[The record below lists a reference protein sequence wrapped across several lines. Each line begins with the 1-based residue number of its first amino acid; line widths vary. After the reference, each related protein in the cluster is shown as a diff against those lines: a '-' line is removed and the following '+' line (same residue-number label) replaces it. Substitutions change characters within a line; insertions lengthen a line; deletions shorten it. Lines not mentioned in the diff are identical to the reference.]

1 MEKKGILKHFATIG
15 IGTILNMAFGFLA
28 TILITRMVSPGYYG
42 ELSIFKMYGS
52 LAGSILLLG
61 LDQALVRFYYNS
73 DAREYK
79 STLLRFCVR
88 WSLIVTAIIAC
99 IVIVIASTG
108 VADTGYSPVCWIA
121 LAIYTA
127 GIIYSRFSTTVLRLE
142 YKTKEYS
149 WCNVSQQIVYIVL
162 AIVLLKIYDSNEA
175 AVLIVATILG
185 QYSVAFFSRIAGKLY
200 WVRSKCDLTTHSVT
214 KRELVQYAWPFI
226 ITTSV
231 ATLFQ
236 SIDKI
241 SLNYFCDYNE
251 VGVYSSALVLMNVFA
266 ILQST
271 FNTLWTPL
279 SVEHYSKA
287 PEDHAFYKKAQE
299 IITVLMFAFGLTV
312 ILCKDVFAI
321 ILGRDYREAAYLIP
335 FLAFHPIMYTISEVT
350 VGGLVFKKKSKIQ
363 VIVSVV
369 PCAVNFI
376 GNTIL
381 VPLYGGRGAAISTG
395 ASYILFFAMRTILSN
410 KYYYVDYSIKRFSF
424 LTVLSVLYATYATF
438 YAANIML
445 FCFYV
450 FVVIVMLV
458 LYKNTVRKMVNY
470 GISFVKKRGR
480 WGGLRE

>member
-1 MEKKGILKHFATIG
+1 MEKKSILKHFATIG
-15 IGTILNMAFGFLA
+15 IGTILNMAVGFLA
-28 TILITRMVSPGYYG
+28 TILITRTVNPGCYG

-61 LDQALVRFYYNS
+61 LDQALIRFYYNS

-88 WSLIVTAIIAC
+88 WPLIVTAIIALM
-99 IVIVIASTG
+99 VIAIVGTG
-108 VADTGYSPVCWIA
+108 VAKTEYSPVRWIA
-121 LAIYTA
+121 LAVYTA

-142 YKTKEYS
+142 CKSKEYS

-162 AIVLLKIYDSNEA
+162 AIVLLRIYNSNEV
-175 AVLIVATILG
+175 AVLIIATIIG
-185 QYSVAFFSRIAGKLY
+185 QYSVAFFSRLVGKTY
-200 WVRSKCDLTTHSVT
+200 WDNSKCDLSMYRVS

-251 VGVYSSALVLMNVFA
+251 VGVYSSALFLMNVFA

-279 SVEHYSKA
+279 SVEHYSKDS
-287 PEDHAFYKKAQE
+287 EDRAFYKKAQE

-312 ILCKDVFAI
+312 ILFKDFFAI

-369 PCAVNFI
+369 PCVVNFI

-381 VPLYGGRGAAISTG
+381 VPFYGGRGAAISTG
-395 ASYILFFAMRTILSN
+395 ISYILFFAMRTILSN
-410 KYYYVDYSIKRFSF
+410 RYYYIDYSIKRFSF
-424 LTVLSVLYATYATF
+424 LTVLSILFAAYATF
-438 YAANIML
+438 HAANIVL
-445 FCFYV
+445 ICFYI
-450 FVVIVMLV
+450 FVVIAMLI
-458 LYKNTVRKMVNY
+458 LYRNTVKEMIDY
-470 GISFVKKRGR
+470 GINFVKKHGR
-480 WGGLRE
+480 

>member
-1 MEKKGILKHFATIG
+1 MYLMEKKGLLKHFATIG
-15 IGTILNMAFGFLA
+15 VGTILNMSFGFLA
-28 TILITRMVSPGYYG
+28 TILITRMVNPGYYG

-52 LAGSILLLG
+52 LAGSVLLLG

-73 DAREYK
+73 DARDYK
-79 STLLRFCVR
+79 SALLRFCVR
-88 WSLIVTAIIAC
+88 WSLIVTAIISC

-108 VADTGYSPVCWIA
+108 VADTGYSPVRWIA
-121 LAIYTA
+121 LAVYTA

-142 YKTKEYS
+142 CRTKEYS
-149 WCNVSQQIVYIVL
+149 WCNVSQQIVYIVV
-162 AIVLLKIYDSNEA
+162 AIILLKIYNNNEV
-175 AVLIVATILG
+175 AVLITATILG
-185 QYSVAFFSRIAGKLY
+185 QYSVAILSTIAGKSY
-200 WVRSKCDLTTHSVT
+200 WVRSKCDITTHNVT
-214 KRELVQYAWPFI
+214 NRELIQYAWPFI

-299 IITVLMFAFGLTV
+299 IITVLMFTFGLTV
-312 ILCKDVFAI
+312 ILFKDVFAI
-321 ILGRDYREAAYLIP
+321 ILGRGYREAAFLIP

-369 PCAVNFI
+369 PCAVNLI

-381 VPLYGGRGAAISTG
+381 VPLFGGRGAAMSTG
-395 ASYILFFAMRTILSN
+395 VSYILFFAMRTILSN
-410 KYYYVDYSIKRFSF
+410 KYYYIDYSIKRFSL
-424 LTVLSVLYATYATF
+424 LTVFSVLYVTYATF
-438 YAANIML
+438 HAANIL
-445 FCFYV
+445 LIFFYV

-458 LYKNTVRKMVNY
+458 LYKNTVKELINY
-470 GISFVKKRGR
+470 GIGFVKKRSR
-480 WGGLRE
+480 

>member
-108 VADTGYSPVCWIA
+108 VADTGYSPVYWIA

-175 AVLIVATILG
+175 AILIVATIL
-185 QYSVAFFSRIAGKLY
+185 
-200 WVRSKCDLTTHSVT
+200 
-214 KRELVQYAWPFI
+214 
-226 ITTSV
+226 
-231 ATLFQ
+231 
-236 SIDKI
+236 
-241 SLNYFCDYNE
+241 
-251 VGVYSSALVLMNVFA
+251 
-266 ILQST
+266 
-271 FNTLWTPL
+271 
-279 SVEHYSKA
+279 
-287 PEDHAFYKKAQE
+287 
-299 IITVLMFAFGLTV
+299 
-312 ILCKDVFAI
+312 
-321 ILGRDYREAAYLIP
+321 
-335 FLAFHPIMYTISEVT
+335 
-350 VGGLVFKKKSKIQ
+350 
-363 VIVSVV
+363 
-369 PCAVNFI
+369 
-376 GNTIL
+376 
-381 VPLYGGRGAAISTG
+381 
-395 ASYILFFAMRTILSN
+395 
-410 KYYYVDYSIKRFSF
+410 
-424 LTVLSVLYATYATF
+424 
-438 YAANIML
+438 
-445 FCFYV
+445 
-450 FVVIVMLV
+450 
-458 LYKNTVRKMVNY
+458 
-470 GISFVKKRGR
+470 
-480 WGGLRE
+480 

>member
-1 MEKKGILKHFATIG
+1 MTG
-15 IGTILNMAFGFLA
+15 
-28 TILITRMVSPGYYG
+28 
-42 ELSIFKMYGS
+42 
-52 LAGSILLLG
+52 
-61 LDQALVRFYYNS
+61 
-73 DAREYK
+73 
-79 STLLRFCVR
+79 
-88 WSLIVTAIIAC
+88 IIAL
-99 IVIVIASTG
+99 IVIAIAGTG
-108 VADTGYSPVCWIA
+108 VAKTEYSPVRWIA
-121 LAIYTA
+121 LAVYTA

-142 YKTKEYS
+142 CKSKEYS

-162 AIVLLKIYDSNEA
+162 AIALLGIYNSNEV
-175 AVLIVATILG
+175 AVLIIATIVG
-185 QYSVAFFSRIAGKLY
+185 QYSVAFFSRLVGKSY
-200 WVRSKCDLTTHSVT
+200 WDNSKCDLSMYGVS

-279 SVEHYSKA
+279 SVEHYSKD
-287 PEDHAFYKKAQE
+287 PEDRAFYKKAQE

-312 ILCKDVFAI
+312 ILFKDIFAI

-369 PCAVNFI
+369 PCVVNFI

-381 VPLYGGRGAAISTG
+381 VPHYGGRGAAISTG
-395 ASYILFFAMRTILSN
+395 VSYILFFAMRTILSN
-410 KYYYVDYSIKRFSF
+410 RYYYIDYSIKRFSF
-424 LTVLSVLYATYATF
+424 LTALSILFATYATF
-438 YAANIML
+438 HAANIML
-445 FCFYV
+445 ICLYIV
-450 FVVIVMLV
+450 VVIVMIV
-458 LYKNTVRKMVNY
+458 LYRDTVREMIKY
-470 GISFVKKRGR
+470 GINFVKKRGR
-480 WGGLRE
+480 

>member
-28 TILITRMVSPGYYG
+28 TILITRMVSPGHYG

-61 LDQALVRFYYNS
+61 LDQALIRFYYNL

-88 WSLIVTAIIAC
+88 WPLIVTAIIALM
-99 IVIVIASTG
+99 VIAIVGTG
-108 VADTGYSPVCWIA
+108 VAKTEYSPVRWIA
-121 LAIYTA
+121 LAVYTA

-142 YKTKEYS
+142 CKSKEYS

-162 AIVLLKIYDSNEA
+162 AIVLLRIYNSNEV
-175 AVLIVATILG
+175 AVLIIATIIG
-185 QYSVAFFSRIAGKLY
+185 QYSVAFFSRLVGKTY
-200 WVRSKCDLTTHSVT
+200 WGNSKCDLSMYSVS
-214 KRELVQYAWPFI
+214 KRELIQYAWPFI

-279 SVEHYSKA
+279 SVEHYSKDS
-287 PEDHAFYKKAQE
+287 EDRAFYKKAQE
-299 IITVLMFAFGLTV
+299 IITILMFAFGLTV
-312 ILCKDVFAI
+312 ILFKD
-321 ILGRDYREAAYLIP
+321 
-335 FLAFHPIMYTISEVT
+335 FLP
-350 VGGLVFKKKSKIQ
+350 
-363 VIVSVV
+363 
-369 PCAVNFI
+369 
-376 GNTIL
+376 
-381 VPLYGGRGAAISTG
+381 
-395 ASYILFFAMRTILSN
+395 
-410 KYYYVDYSIKRFSF
+410 
-424 LTVLSVLYATYATF
+424 
-438 YAANIML
+438 
-445 FCFYV
+445 
-450 FVVIVMLV
+450 
-458 LYKNTVRKMVNY
+458 
-470 GISFVKKRGR
+470 
-480 WGGLRE
+480 

>member
-28 TILITRMVSPGYYG
+28 TILITRMVSPGHYG

-61 LDQALVRFYYNS
+61 LDQALIRFYYNS

-88 WSLIVTAIIAC
+88 WPLIVTAIIALM
-99 IVIVIASTG
+99 VIAIVGTG
-108 VADTGYSPVCWIA
+108 VAKTEYSPVRWIA
-121 LAIYTA
+121 LAVYTA

-142 YKTKEYS
+142 CKSKEYS

-162 AIVLLKIYDSNEA
+162 AIVLLRIYNSNEV
-175 AVLIVATILG
+175 AVLIIATIIG
-185 QYSVAFFSRIAGKLY
+185 QYSVAFFSRLVGKTY
-200 WVRSKCDLTTHSVT
+200 WDNSKCDLSMYSVSQ
-214 KRELVQYAWPFI
+214 RELVQYAWPFI

-279 SVEHYSKA
+279 SVEHYSKDS
-287 PEDHAFYKKAQE
+287 EDRAFYKKAQE

-312 ILCKDVFAI
+312 ILFKDFFAI

-369 PCAVNFI
+369 PCVVNFI

-381 VPLYGGRGAAISTG
+381 VPFYGGRGAAISTG
-395 ASYILFFAMRTILSN
+395 ISYILFFAMRTILSN
-410 KYYYVDYSIKRFSF
+410 RYYYIDYSIKRFSF
-424 LTVLSVLYATYATF
+424 LTVLSILFAAYATF
-438 YAANIML
+438 HAANIVL
-445 FCFYV
+445 ICFYI
-450 FVVIVMLV
+450 FVVIAMLI
-458 LYKNTVRKMVNY
+458 LYRNTVKEMIGY
-470 GISFVKKRGR
+470 GINFVKKHGR
-480 WGGLRE
+480 